1 MLRIPTFFKKPPSTP
16 PPVPGDHSDDDDG
29 EVLDSHALG
38 VVDLDEVPQRVRKL
52 FRDPRYQPPTPPA
65 VALELLALTRKNE
78 IDFNAATQ
86 LFMRDPMLAGRV
98 LKVARSPLY
107 GAAAV
112 PTIRDA
118 VIRLGARR
126 LNHVVL
132 EAALELRVFRSAIWG
147 PWMERVRRHS
157 VAVGHIA
164 SHLAYLGS
172 VDPDQ
177 ALMAGLVHDIGT
189 AAAIGAVGDRH
200 QEFGD
205 VDSAALASVFDEL
218 HIEVGGIVADAW
230 QLPAEVKAV
239 VVGHHHVG
247 TTPTPM
253 MAVIVLAEAFAID
266 AGAGV
271 GNELDPFVEDDL
283 VAAKAEL
290 ELSEHSMRQLGKD
303 LAPLID
309 TLR

>member
-1 MLRIPTFFKKPPSTP
+1 MLRMPTFLKKSPSPP
-16 PPVPGDHSDDDDG
+16 PPVPGDHDDDG
-29 EVLDSHALG
+29 DGEILDSSILG
-38 VVDLDEVPQRVRKL
+38 VVNLDEVPQRVRKL

-86 LFMRDPMLAGRV
+86 LFMRDPILAGRV

-107 GAAAV
+107 GAAVV

-132 EAALELRVFRSAIWG
+132 EAALELRVFRSAVWG

-157 VAVGHIA
+157 VAVGNIA
-164 SHLAYLGS
+164 SRLAHLGS

-200 QEFGD
+200 QEFSD
-205 VDSAALASVFDEL
+205 VDSAALASVFDDL
-218 HIEVGGIVADAW
+218 HVEVGAIVADVW

-239 VVGHHHVG
+239 VSGHHHIG
-247 TTPTPM
+247 KIGPM
-253 MAVIVLAEAFAID
+253 IAVIVVAEAFAID
-266 AGAGV
+266 AGV
-271 GNELDPFVEDDL
+271 GNDLDPFVDDDL

-290 ELSEHSMRQLGKD
+290 GLSEHSMRQLGKD